1 MPSSGRLR
9 YPVVLPLMNIRT
21 SAGTLS
27 KLALVTSAI
36 LLISNLPLTAARASN
51 PWLSS
56 LPLAFIGV
64 AYAVLQIR
72 LKPDRATLIKRLI
85 LAGAFILWAIDQ
97 VLAIGRLATFIGDV
111 VIAAYAIDL
120 FWIIPDQAKP
130 DKFSPSGG
138 RSDAVCSAYDRGI
151 ETP

>member
-56 LPLAFIGV
+56 LPLALVGV
-64 AYAVLQIR
+64 AYAVLQIP
-72 LKPDRATLIKRLI
+72 LKPDRVTLLKRLL
-85 LAGAFILWAIDQ
+85 LAAAFVLWAVDQ
-97 VLAIGRLATFIGDV
+97 VLPPGPMTTFIGDV
-111 VIAAYAIDL
+111 VI
-120 FWIIPDQAKP
+120 
-130 DKFSPSGG
+130 
-138 RSDAVCSAYDRGI
+138 SAYVVDLVWMMRDQTGS
-151 ETP
+151 PD